1 MTSLTTRRPSLT
13 GLSRPRMR
21 GLLHVYGFFAAV
33 GCGTLLVGV
42 AATRPGTAP
51 AVSTAIYSATACALF
66 AVSGLYHR
74 RAWTER
80 GYQVMRR
87 LDHAMI
93 FVFIAGT
100 YTPLCVL
107 LLDQAKATALLT
119 IVWAGALA
127 GGGLS
132 VIWPNARRSVFA
144 LLYLAMGWAAVV
156 ILPDVAEAGGMAAL
170 ILLAVGGI
178 VYSAGAVL
186 FALRRPDPWPAVFGH
201 HEVFHACTLVAA
213 LCHYIAIS
221 LAVFA

>member
-1 MTSLTTRRPSLT
+1 MTSLTTRRPALA
-13 GLSRPRMR
+13 GLGRPRMR
-21 GLLHVYGFFAAV
+21 GLLHAYGFFAAV
-33 GCGTLLVGV
+33 GCGALLVG
-42 AATRPGTAP
+42 AAAARPGTAP
-51 AVSTAIYSATACALF
+51 VASTAIYSATACTLF

-74 RAWTER
+74 RVWGER
-80 GYQVMRR
+80 GYRAMRR

-119 IVWAGALA
+119 IVWSGALA
-127 GGGLS
+127 GAGLS
-132 VIWPNARRSVFA
+132 MIWPSAPRPVFA
-144 LLYLAMGWAAVV
+144 LLYLVLGWAAVV
-156 ILPDVAEAGGMAAL
+156 ILPDLAEAGGMTAL

-178 VYSAGAVL
+178 VYSVGAVL

-213 LCHYIAIS
+213 LCHYIAIY
-221 LAVFA
+221 LVVFV